1 MSGSSDLFCQAPPQ
15 LGNQFDDDRMLRSL
29 MRRRFGDSLA
39 QVRPRLREMGELAGG
54 SLYRQQLEDLRNEPA
69 LIGWDAWGNR
79 VDRIELS
86 PLWQRAAV
94 VAAESG
100 LVATPY
106 EGKWGPLSRT
116 LQFALV
122 YLFHPSSD
130 VYTCPLAMTDGA
142 ARTLLDSGNQALIG
156 RAVPRLTSRDPALA
170 WTSGQWM
177 TEATGGSDVGSSE
190 TRAVR
195 GSDGEWRLFGRK
207 WFTSAAT
214 SEMALTLARPE
225 GAPPGGRGLALFYLE
240 TRDDEG
246 RLNGIE
252 VCRLKDK
259 LGTRKVPTA
268 ELLLQGCPARLVREP
283 ENGVRDIVPMLE
295 MTRTW
300 NSVCAI
306 ATMRRGMALS
316 RDYAR
321 RRFAFGAP
329 LSEQPLHLDTL
340 AWLQARTESSF
351 HLCFYLV
358 DLIGRREAGELTDL
372 GAEELRLLTSLTK
385 LSTGREAVAVMSEVI
400 ESFGGAG
407 YVEDT
412 GLPLLLRDAQV
423 LPIWEGTT
431 NVLSLDLLRAL
442 GATDGPGPLLSLT
455 ARCRAACRDPRLV
468 EAAALAEVSVK
479 RAAEWYRQRVAE
491 EDRIRLQAG
500 ARRLALT
507 LGQATGLALLAEHA
521 QWALD
526 QEQDARPAEAAA
538 RLTAHGTGRLYE
550 APAAASSSLA
560 MDVPLDGGGD
570 V

>member
-1 MSGSSDLFCQAPPQ
+1 MTGSSELFCQAPPQ

-29 MRRRFGDSLA
+29 LRRRFGATLD
-39 QVRPRLREMGELAGG
+39 QVRPCLREMGELAGG
-54 SLYRQQLEDLRNEPA
+54 PLYRLQLDDLRDEPV
-69 LIGWDAWGNR
+69 LTGWDAWGNR
-79 VDRIELS
+79 IDRIELS
-86 PLWQRAAV
+86 RLWQRAAV
-94 VAAESG
+94 IAAESG
-100 LVATPY
+100 LVATAY
-106 EGKWGPLSRT
+106 EGQWGPLSRT

-142 ARTLLDSGNQALIG
+142 ARTLLDSGNKTLIERAL
-156 RAVPRLTSRDPALA
+156 PRLTSRDPDVA

-177 TEATGGSDVGSSE
+177 TEASGGSDVGSSD

-195 GSDGEWRLFGRK
+195 DSDGSWRLFGRK

-225 GAPPGGRGLALFYLE
+225 GGQPGGRGLALFYLE
-240 TRDDEG
+240 TRDEEG

-268 ELLLQGCPARLVREP
+268 ELLLQGCPAQLVREA

-306 ATMRRGMALS
+306 ATMRRGMALA

-321 RRFAFGAP
+321 RRIAFGAP
-329 LSEQPLHLDTL
+329 LSQQPLHLDTL

-358 DLIGRREAGELTDL
+358 ELIGRREAGELTEL
-372 GAEELRLLTSLTK
+372 AAAELRLLTSLTK
-385 LSTGREAVAVMSEVI
+385 LSTGREAVAVISEVI

-442 GATDGPGPLLSLT
+442 GATGGPEPLLSLT
-455 ARCRAACRDPRLV
+455 ARCRVACRDPRLV
-468 EAAALAEVSVK
+468 EAAALAEVSVR
-479 RAAEWYRQRVAE
+479 RASEWYRQRLGD
-491 EDRIRLQAG
+491 EDRIRLEAG
-500 ARRLALT
+500 ARRLAQV
-507 LGQATGLALLAEHA
+507 LGQATGLALLCEHA

-526 QEQDARPAEAAA
+526 QEQDARPAKAAA
-538 RLTAHGTGRLYE
+538 RLAAHGLGRLYE
-550 APAAASSSLA
+550 IPADDSASLA
-560 MDVPLDGGGD
+560 MDLAMDEGHD
-570 V
+570 A

>member
-1 MSGSSDLFCQAPPQ
+1 MTQMPDLFCQAAPQ

-29 MRRRFGDSLA
+29 LKRRFGDA
-39 QVRPRLREMGELAGG
+39 MERVRPQLREMGELAGG
-54 SLYRQQLEDLRNEPA
+54 SLYQMQLEDRCNDPILT
-69 LIGWDAWGNR
+69 GWDAWGQR
-79 VDRIELS
+79 IDRIELS

-94 VAAESG
+94 VATEAG
-100 LVATPY
+100 LIATAY
-106 EGKWGPLSRT
+106 EQQWGPLSRS

-142 ARTLLDSGNQALIG
+142 ARTLLASGNKALIEH
-156 RAVPRLTSRDPALA
+156 AVPRLTSRDPAVA

-177 TEATGGSDVGSSE
+177 TEATGGSDVGASE
-190 TRAVR
+190 TRAIR
-195 GSDGEWRLFGRK
+195 DSDGGWRLNGRK

-225 GAPPGGRGLALFYLE
+225 DNPPGGRGLALFYVE
-240 TRDDEG
+240 THDAAG

-268 ELLLQGCPARLVREP
+268 ELLLNDCPARLVGETA
-283 ENGVRDIVPMLE
+283 NGVRDIVPMLE

-306 ATMRRGMALS
+306 ATMRRGMALA

-321 RRFAFGAP
+321 RRIAFGKA
-329 LSEQPLHLDTL
+329 LSQQPLHLDTL

-358 DLIGRREAGELTDL
+358 DLIGRREHDDMSEL
-372 GAEELRLLTSLTK
+372 AVAELRLLTSLTK
-385 LSTGREAVAVMSEVI
+385 LTTGREAVAVISEVI

-412 GLPLLLRDAQV
+412 GLPMLLRDAQV

-442 GATDGPGPLLSLT
+442 STSGGPEPLLSLT
-455 ARCRAACRDPRLV
+455 ARCRTVCTDARLV
-468 EAAALAEVSVK
+468 EAAALAEISVR
-479 RAAEWYRQRVAE
+479 RAAEWYQQRQADD
-491 EDRIRLQAG
+491 DRERLEAG
-500 ARRLALT
+500 ARRLALL
-507 LGQATGLALLAEHA
+507 LGRATGLALLCEHA

-526 QEQDARPAEAAA
+526 REQDARPAEAAA
-538 RLTAHGTGRLYE
+538 RLAAHGFGRLYE
-550 APAAASSSLA
+550 TPEAASASLA
-560 MDVPLDGGGD
+560 MDEPA
-570 V
+570 

>member
-1 MSGSSDLFCQAPPQ
+1 MTRTPDLFCQTAPQ

-29 MRRRFGDSLA
+29 LERRFGDA
-39 QVRPRLREMGELAGG
+39 MDRVRPQLREMGELAGG
-54 SLYRQQLEDLRNEPA
+54 SLYRMQLEDRGNDPVLT
-69 LIGWDAWGNR
+69 GWDAWGQR
-79 VDRIELS
+79 IDRIELS
-86 PLWQRAAV
+86 PLWRRAAV
-94 VAAESG
+94 IAAESG
-100 LVATPY
+100 LIATAY
-106 EGKWGPLSRT
+106 EQQWGPLSRS

-142 ARTLLDSGNQALIG
+142 ARTLLDSGNQALIEQ
-156 RAVPRLTSRDPALA
+156 AVPRLISRDPAFA

-177 TEATGGSDVGSSE
+177 TEATGGSDVGGSE
-190 TRAVR
+190 TRAIR
-195 GSDGEWRLFGRK
+195 NDDGGWRLHGRK

-214 SEMALTLARPE
+214 SEIALTLARPE
-225 GAPPGGRGLALFYLE
+225 GNPSGGRGLALFYVE
-240 TRDDEG
+240 TRDASG

-268 ELLLQGCPARLVREP
+268 ELLLHGCPARLVGDTA
-283 ENGVRDIVPMLE
+283 NGVRDIVPMLE

-306 ATMRRGMALS
+306 ATMRRGMALA

-321 RRFAFGAP
+321 RRIAFGKA
-329 LSEQPLHLDTL
+329 LSQQPLHLDTL
-340 AWLQARTESSF
+340 AWLQARTEAAF

-358 DLIGRREAGELTDL
+358 DLIGRREDGELGEL
-372 GAEELRLLTSLTK
+372 AAAELRLLTSLTK
-385 LSTGREAVAVMSEVI
+385 LTTGREAVAVISEVI

-412 GLPLLLRDAQV
+412 GLPMLLRDAQV

-442 GATDGPGPLLSLT
+442 SATGGAEPLLSLT
-455 ARCRAACRDPRLV
+455 ARCRTVCTDARLV
-468 EAAALAEVSVK
+468 EAAALAEISVR
-479 RAAEWYRQRVAE
+479 RAAEWYQQRQQDD
-491 EDRIRLQAG
+491 DRDRLEAG
-500 ARRLALT
+500 ARRLALL
-507 LGQATGLALLAEHA
+507 LGQATGLALLCEHA

-526 QEQDARPAEAAA
+526 REQDARPAEAAA
-538 RLTAHGTGRLYE
+538 RLAAHGLGRLYE
-550 APAAASSSLA
+550 TPAAASAALA
-560 MDVPLDGGGD
+560 MDEPAS
-570 V
+570 